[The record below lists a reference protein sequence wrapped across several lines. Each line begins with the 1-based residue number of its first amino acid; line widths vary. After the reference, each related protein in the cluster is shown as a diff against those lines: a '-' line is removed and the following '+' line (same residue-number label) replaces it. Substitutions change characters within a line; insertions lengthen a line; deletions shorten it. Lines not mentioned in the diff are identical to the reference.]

1 MFTDKLKQIMALFSG
16 FVDSEKT
23 SPMLRYKSPEEVA
36 GAVDLGLRQQGLCEE
51 EVMAL
56 LAQVG
61 DYTTKTSGNRFYNQL
76 FGGRIDVATVADM
89 LVSLMNTSMYTYK
102 AAGIHIL
109 IEQEV
114 IDRMCQLVGFA
125 GGEGIFTPG
134 GSISNMMAMIMARN
148 EACPDLKEQGFSGPR
163 LIAYTSCQSH
173 YSITKNAGLIGI
185 GRANVRHI
193 SVDDAGHMLVE
204 ELRQTIEA
212 DLALGHQPF
221 FINATTGTTVLGA
234 FDPVAEIAN
243 VAEEFK
249 LWLHVDGAWG
259 GSLILNDKFK
269 SRFEAVQ
276 RADSF
281 TWDAHKMMGV
291 PLSSSTILVK
301 KKGLLEKHFSEEA
314 NYLFQVDHPE
324 LNPGMRSIQCGR
336 RNDSLKVWA
345 AWKLLGDTGYAK
357 RIDLQRS
364 LALYMAEQV
373 ERDSDF
379 TLFIQPESLNVCFS
393 FNGICSEAICDQLNR
408 DGLLKVGYGSFN
420 EHSFIRAICV
430 NPDLSFSDIDLFLTE
445 IKAVARQLGNECNVK
460 MTHSSKNH

>member
-1 MFTDKLKQIMALFSG
+1 MFTDKLKKITALFSG
-16 FVDSEKT
+16 FVESEKS
-23 SPMLRYKSPEEVA
+23 SPMLSYKSPAEVVD
-36 GAVDLGLRQQGLCEE
+36 AVNLELRQKGLSED

-114 IDRMCQLVGFA
+114 IDRMCQLVGFE

-193 SVDDAGHMLVE
+193 SVDDQGHLLVD

-212 DLALGHQPF
+212 DLALGYQPF

-234 FDPVAEIAN
+234 FDPVDEIVA

-249 LWLHVDGAWG
+249 IWLHVDGAWG
-259 GSLILNDKFK
+259 GSLILNEKFK
-269 SRFEAVQ
+269 GRFEAVR

-324 LNPGMRSIQCGR
+324 LNPGLRSIQCGR

-345 AWKLLGDTGYAK
+345 AWKLLGDVGYAE
-357 RIDLQRS
+357 RIDRQRA
-364 LALYMAEQV
+364 LALYLAKIV
-373 ERDSDF
+373 ESDDELH
-379 TLFIQPESLNVCFS
+379 LFIQPESLNVCF
-393 FNGICSEAICDQLNR
+393 FYEGVGSETICDQLNR
-408 DGLLKVGYGSFN
+408 DGMLKVGYGTFK
-420 EHSFIRAICV
+420 EQSFIRAICV
-430 NPDLSFSDIDLFLTE
+430 NPDLSFADIDLFINE
-445 IKAVARQLGNECNVK
+445 VKQVARRLAD
-460 MTHSSKNH
+460 